1 MRTFRINY
9 DSMEGVW
16 LVYLGVCFWGASLLY
31 LAFFASRWPFPS
43 VTYVALL
50 LSFLIGGGI
59 VCIGYRNRGGEVQVR
74 VSHLTA
80 AMILYMVFYVLYI
93 RLTVY
98 GSMNWTSLLFLA
110 IVLAVS
116 LIIFFYS
123 LSVRDKLTFRIR
135 R

>member
-1 MRTFRINY
+1 
-9 DSMEGVW
+9 
-16 LVYLGVCFWGASLLY
+16 
-31 LAFFASRWPFPS
+31 
-43 VTYVALL
+43 
-50 LSFLIGGGI
+50 
-59 VCIGYRNRGGEVQVR
+59 VQVR

-98 GSMNWTSLLFLA
+98 GSMNGTSLLFLA